1 MESIPTG
8 HGEVRGASDTMDAV
22 SSPWSVIIPVKRPD
36 VAKSRLADA
45 VGEVRPELARAFA
58 ADTLTAVL
66 ASTRVT
72 SAVVVTDDPAV
83 AADATTAG
91 ALVVEDAPAAG
102 LNAALRHGAAALV
115 AQNAEQRGGLVALAA
130 DLPAL
135 RSEELDRCLDA
146 AADHPTSIVSDA
158 AGTGTTM
165 YAAVPP
171 ADFQPLFGG
180 RSRAAHRSAGALE
193 IDRADVP
200 SVRRDVDTAVDLWD
214 AQRMGLGPR
223 SAALLNPRVCGA

>member
-1 MESIPTG
+1 MG
-8 HGEVRGASDTMDAV
+8 AV
-22 SSPWSVIIPVKRPD
+22 SPPWSVIIPVKRPD

-58 ADTLTAVL
+58 ADTLIAVL
-66 ASTRVT
+66 ASPRVNR
-72 SAVVVTDDPAV
+72 AVVVTDDPAV
-83 AADATTAG
+83 AAEATEAG

-102 LNAALRHGAAALV
+102 LNAALRHGATALAAQY
-115 AQNAEQRGGLVALAA
+115 AGQSGGLVALAA

-135 RSEELDRCLDA
+135 RTEELDRCLDA
-146 AADHPTSIVSDA
+146 AADHPTAIVSDA

-165 YAAVPP
+165 FTAVSP
-171 ADFQPLFGG
+171 ADFQPHFGG
-180 RSRAAHRSAGALE
+180 RSRAAHRSAGTVE

-214 AQRMGLGPR
+214 AQRLGLGPR
-223 SAALLNPRVCGA
+223 SAALLNPRACGA